1 MKRCASTLA
10 VQFLILLFSSS
21 TSLAWAQQL
30 LNSAI
35 PVVTAGS
42 TNNTLT
48 ADIISLSNERP
59 VLRELIIQSGILAT
73 LSSDKPYTFFAPT
86 EAALKELQ
94 YESAE
99 KLQPIMQH
107 HIVLGR
113 YALID
118 LKDGAVLPTLAGDS
132 ITVFRKFNA
141 VSINSIPISGS
152 HETTKNIVVHTID
165 DVLKPKKLD

>member
-10 VQFLILLFSSS
+10 VLIIILLFGS
-21 TSLAWAQQL
+21 TSSVWAQQL

-35 PVVTAGS
+35 PVVTASS
-42 TNNTLT
+42 TSNTLT
-48 ADIISLSNERP
+48 ADIISLSSERP
-59 VLRELIIQSGILAT
+59 ILRELIIQSGILAT
-73 LSSDKPYTFFAPT
+73 LSGDKSYTFFAPT

-107 HIVLGR
+107 HMVLGR
-113 YALID
+113 YAFKD

-132 ITVFRKFNA
+132 ITVFLKFNA
-141 VSINSIPISGS
+141 VSINSIPISSS
-152 HETTKNIVVHTID
+152 HENTKNIVVHTME
-165 DVLKPKKLD
+165 DVLKPNKLE

>member
-1 MKRCASTLA
+1 MKRGANLLA
-10 VQFLILLFSSS
+10 IPILLLLFSGNSRVF
-21 TSLAWAQQL
+21 AQQL

-42 TNNTLT
+42 THNTLT
-48 ADIISLSNERP
+48 TDIISLSNERP
-59 VLRELIIQSGILAT
+59 ILRELIIQSGILAT
-73 LSSDKPYTFFAPT
+73 LSGDKSYTFFAPT

-99 KLQPIMQH
+99 KLLPIMQH
-107 HIVLGR
+107 HFVPGR
-113 YALID
+113 YAFKD

-141 VSINSIPISGS
+141 VSINSIPIGGS
-152 HETTKNIVVHTID
+152 HETNKNIVVHTME